1 MSLKLEADEINSF
14 MLNKL
19 NEIDDTIAKA
29 KQRYNQAIETYK
41 TVDKGDRSENATFEA
56 AVKEIKDSQLEII
69 NREKEQQRLS
79 IVREASKY
87 NSVGKILLYTTFK
100 VKVTSNTGGS
110 LDNKELVFRIY
121 PDGISY
127 PMDRIIAANSR
138 LAIAAFN
145 HRVGDKIKVTNNST
159 GTDVEY
165 TILDIY

>member
-87 NSVGKILLYTTFK
+87 NSVGKILPLI
-100 VKVTSNTGGS
+100 
-110 LDNKELVFRIY
+110 LVV
-121 PDGISY
+121 
-127 PMDRIIAANSR
+127 
-138 LAIAAFN
+138 
-145 HRVGDKIKVTNNST
+145 H
-159 GTDVEY
+159 
-165 TILDIY
+165 